1 VSFPVRAIFA
11 FALFTLFGFT
21 GVAWSDSAQTKQA
34 ILATVTGDDQQ
45 VGFRAA
51 VMKQAITYN
60 LAGVAK
66 NDPNQ
71 IVHFTLQGEPKRID
85 AALAIIRMGTKR
97 SSGIEVSTAPA
108 VVDPALKT
116 FTIVDW
122 TSSSRHITNPYTLVF
137 NLRPDG
143 SVISKSEAKDVW
155 HGILKSTLKGDDL
168 NKLGDED

>member
-1 VSFPVRAIFA
+1 VPIPLRVILGFVLLAAPGFA
-11 FALFTLFGFT
+11 GT
-21 GVAWSDSAQTKQA
+21 AWGDSAQTKQA

-71 IVHFTLQGEPKRID
+71 VVHFTLQGDPTRIGE
-85 AALAIIRMGTKR
+85 ALAVIRTGTKR
-97 SSGIEVSTAPA
+97 SSGVEVSTAPA
-108 VVDPALKT
+108 AVDPVLNT

-137 NLRPDG
+137 TLRPDG
-143 SVISKSEAKDVW
+143 SEVSKSQAKQVW
-155 HGILKSTLKGDDL
+155 HDILKSTLKGDDL
-168 NKLGDED
+168 SKLGDED

>member
-1 VSFPVRAIFA
+1 MSFPVRALFA
-11 FALFTLFGFT
+11 FALLTTFGFA

-34 ILATVTGDDQQ
+34 VLATVTGDDQQ
-45 VGFRAA
+45 VGFRAT

-71 IVHFTLQGEPKRID
+71 IVHFTLQGDAKRIE
-85 AALAIIRMGTKR
+85 AALAIIRQGTKR
-97 SSGIEVSTAPA
+97 SSGIEVRTAPA
-108 VVDPALKT
+108 AVDPALKT

-137 NLRPDG
+137 GLRPDD
-143 SVISKSEAKDVW
+143 SVISKSEAKQVW
-155 HGILKSTLKGDDL
+155 HDILKSTLKGDDL
-168 NKLGDED
+168 NKLESDD